1 MSDTDSLLTD
11 QDKADPTIQYVQPKY
26 IETTLSKEKKQEC
39 RDIVKVINDFGVSQ
53 RQKLFLVWLL
63 ALELENMQL
72 VKDITKLFTEF
83 QAKVTDSKIVVEE
96 APKKKLIL

>member
-1 MSDTDSLLTD
+1 
-11 QDKADPTIQYVQPKY
+11 
-26 IETTLSKEKKQEC
+26 
-39 RDIVKVINDFGVSQ
+39 
-53 RQKLFLVWLL
+53 
-63 ALELENMQL
+63 MQL